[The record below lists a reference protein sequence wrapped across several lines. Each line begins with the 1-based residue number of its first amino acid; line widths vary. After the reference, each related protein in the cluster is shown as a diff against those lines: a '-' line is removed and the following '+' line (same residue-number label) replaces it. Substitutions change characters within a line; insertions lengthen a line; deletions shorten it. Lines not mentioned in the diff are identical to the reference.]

1 MIESFYIK
9 AAKINAR
16 VADLVID
23 GSHINLEGYR
33 YERLSRRP
41 RGRTIERRLVNEN
54 TNERIIIY
62 A

>member
-23 GSHINLEGYR
+23 GSHINLEDYR
-33 YERLSRRP
+33 YERL
-41 RGRTIERRLVNEN
+41 
-54 TNERIIIY
+54 
-62 A
+62 

>member
-23 GSHINLEGYR
+23 GSHINLEDYR

-41 RGRTIERRLVNEN
+41 RGRAIERRLVNEN